1 MSYLELVN
9 SLANGSNISLT
20 SPFIIK
26 KVTINAHPSSEAE
39 KEAKEPGI
47 ITRSDYYNKPTPY
60 LKLSI
65 SSNSLEIYENLE
77 LQETPEINYFTQSSM
92 PSSSRVEKYINNG
105 YTPEEAVNMVNAQK
119 NYEINESFYKNG
131 VYTISSS
138 YLEA

>member
-9 SLANGSNISLT
+9 SLANGADISLT

-26 KVTINAHPSSEAE
+26 KVTINAHPSSEVE

-47 ITRSDYYNKPTPY
+47 ITRGDYYNKPTPY
-60 LKLSI
+60 SKLGI

-77 LQETPEINYFTQSSM
+77 LQENPEINYFTQSSM

-105 YTPEEAVNMVNAQK
+105 YTPEEAVNMVNARK